1 MPCSGGT
8 AYKEA
13 LTFCQPF
20 KDRHWHWCRAKDPPS
35 LLSNTPLHVLLSNF
49 AEQMLVWLPSRSIQC
64 TLKKRFDF
72 RASRYDKC
80 FNVWYR
86 QVRLS
91 AAEIL
96 CVVMY
101 DRGGQRFVQVG
112 LCCIFFWFSSVKG
125 KIWALHLMNLGVLAT
140 PAEQSVRRS
149 V

>member
-49 AEQMLVWLPSRSIQC
+49 AQKMLVWLPSRSIQR
-64 TLKKRFDF
+64 TPKKWFDF

-86 QVRLS
+86 QARRS
-91 AAEIL
+91 AVEIL

-101 DRGGQRFVQVG
+101 DTGGQQFVQVG
-112 LCCIFFWFSSVKG
+112 LCCIFLFSSVKG
-125 KIWALHLMNLGVLAT
+125 KIWALH
-140 PAEQSVRRS
+140 PSIRRA
-149 V
+149 

>member
-49 AEQMLVWLPSRSIQC
+49 AQKMLVWLPSRSIQC
-64 TLKKRFDF
+64 TPKKWFDF

-91 AAEIL
+91 AVDIR

-101 DRGGQRFVQVG
+101 DTGGQQFVQVG
-112 LCCIFFWFSSVKG
+112 SCCTFFVFIG
-125 KIWALHLMNLGVLAT
+125 QGQNLG
-140 PAEQSVRRS
+140 PAFDELRGSCDTS
-149 V
+149 